1 MTTNE
6 KIIRLI
12 KMELGYAEKNVN
24 NLYMAGYADG
34 LNMALKIIRDSDN
47 KALEAMAK
55 YYNERG

>member
-12 KMELGYAEKNVN
+12 KMEIVYAEKEAN
-24 NLYMAGYADG
+24 NLYMSGYADG
-34 LNMALKIIRDSDN
+34 LNMALKIIRDCDN
-47 KALEAMAK
+47 EALEAIAK

>member
-12 KMELGYAEKNVN
+12 KMELGYSEKKVN

-34 LNMALKIIRDSDN
+34 LNMALKIIRDCDN
-47 KALEAMAK
+47 EALEAIAK
-55 YYNERG
+55 YYNEK